1 MQGKKVSKALKKK
14 KMSLKVAKKRVNK
27 SKRRVP
33 AKDKLKLMTKNHM
46 MKAIYSQEK
55 VLLLNLHLLE
65 KILLG
70 MKERR
75 RDPSQSLSL

>member
-65 KILLG
+65 KILQG

>member
-33 AKDKLKLMTKNHM
+33 AKDKLKLMTKNHI

-55 VLLLNLHLLE
+55 VL
-65 KILLG
+65 
-70 MKERR
+70 
-75 RDPSQSLSL
+75 